1 MEFVWNIIQ
10 KLPPEFIIKKGKN
23 VLIVLVSSVLPT
35 AMLFYIWNDKAY
47 YDRELVRTIIL
58 ILAVSLCT
66 YVYYW
71 LIAYIGDTLV
81 YRSDNDDESGIY
93 KIISAAFM
101 NAFGILISILILLFK
116 SEIYSK
122 KFYVGIVL
130 FISVFWLFLSWK
142 ESKIHDKYLK
152 QIKYRYMEEVVSQN
166 KDICN
171 TYNKGIDE
179 IVKLDKKIENKQSAL
194 KILQIEHKNIEKVER
209 S

>member
-35 AMLFYIWNDKAY
+35 AMLFYLWNDKAY

-81 YRSDNDDESGIY
+81 YRSGNVDESGIY

-142 ESKIHDKYLK
+142 ESKVDDKYLK
-152 QIKYRYMEEVVSQN
+152 EIKYKHMEDVISQN

-171 TYNKGIDE
+171 TYNEGLDE
-179 IVKLDKKIENKQSAL
+179 IVKSDKKIKNKQSAL
-194 KILQIEHKNIEKVER
+194 KILRIEDKDTEN